1 MYMPIELC
9 NVAPGQRRL
18 KLNEKQTAAM
28 IKLAAQKPW
37 DRSGRIHEYVS
48 KSSGLLQDQTLK
60 DFNLTVSPKMIE
72 VRLELLLRAASPL
85 SYLMPF
91 ISISQFGSLRLD

>member
-1 MYMPIELC
+1 MYMPMELC

-37 DRSGRIHEYVS
+37 DRSARIQEYVS

-72 VRLELLLRAASPL
+72 VGLPGPIDRAALLLS
-85 SYLMPF
+85 
-91 ISISQFGSLRLD
+91 